1 MESLG
6 TNQIF
11 YGMRQ
16 KWGKAKEPVV
26 PGDWTQGLFLG
37 LTLLWP
43 LSYYHWTSPP
53 QSSAQV
59 VLNGPSV
66 PHIVYVYQPY
76 SGEVSREKTFA
87 NWWKIWFS
95 WRKLSQIARF
105 YRAKGCHAP
114 KFYRENFCKYPQNWN
129 SRKFS
134 PLKVSHYTV
143 LTRNVFGPSVAT
155 LSCARKGRE
164 NLCLFVYFVTS
175 FWSSCTKW
183 TSASAVQT
191 NNWAKFIILLVWWAS
206 ARTWRDHYHH
216 VSSLFCSET
225 VSQVQTEK
233 EALSRHT
240 SASSQKEKGCV
251 SAEREEIGAC
261 IGLHG

>member
-1 MESLG
+1 MS
-6 TNQIF
+6 TVPTI
-11 YGMRQ
+11 
-16 KWGKAKEPVV
+16 KWYHCV
-26 PGDWTQGLFLG
+26 
-37 LTLLWP
+37 LLVG
-43 LSYYHWTSPP
+43 Y
-53 QSSAQV
+53 
-59 VLNGPSV
+59 
-66 PHIVYVYQPY
+66 HIVGN
-76 SGEVSREKTFA
+76 SWGRKLSRIGEKYDFHGENFHRLLAFTVPKDATPPNFTEKTFA
-87 NWWKIWFS
+87 NIHKTEI
-95 WRKLSQIARF
+95 
-105 YRAKGCHAP
+105 
-114 KFYRENFCKYPQNWN
+114 RESFLP
-129 SRKFS
+129 RKF
-134 PLKVSHYTV
+134 PTIRYI
-143 LTRNVFGPSVAT
+143 LTHNVFGPSVAT

-183 TSASAVQT
+183 MSASAVQT

-240 SASSQKEKGCV
+240 SASSWKEKECG

>member
-1 MESLG
+1 M
-6 TNQIF
+6 IF
-11 YGMRQ
+11 T
-16 KWGKAKEPVV
+16 V
-26 PGDWTQGLFLG
+26 
-37 LTLLWP
+37 
-43 LSYYHWTSPP
+43 
-53 QSSAQV
+53 
-59 VLNGPSV
+59 
-66 PHIVYVYQPY
+66 
-76 SGEVSREKTFA
+76 KTFTDCSLLPCQRMPRPQ
-87 NWWKIWFS
+87 ILQ
-95 WRKLSQIARF
+95 RKLLQIST
-105 YRAKGCHAP
+105 KL
-114 KFYRENFCKYPQNWN
+114 WN

-134 PLKVSHYTV
+134 PSKVSHYTV
-143 LTRNVFGPSVAT
+143 LTRNVFGPSVPT
-155 LSCARKGRE
+155 LSCGRKGRE

-206 ARTWRDHYHH
+206 ARTWRDHYHY

>member
-1 MESLG
+1 MHRWY
-6 TNQIF
+6 TA
-11 YGMRQ
+11 Q
-16 KWGKAKEPVV
+16 KFTSPSDA
-26 PGDWTQGLFLG
+26 FLSTW
-37 LTLLWP
+37 LVQECW
-43 LSYYHWTSPP
+43 LSYCKISICH
-53 QSSAQV
+53 
-59 VLNGPSV
+59 
-66 PHIVYVYQPY
+66 VYCAHHKMISLCALGWIPY
-76 SGEVSREKTFA
+76 SGELLREKTFA

-95 WRKLSQIARF
+95 RWKLSQIARF
-105 YRAKGCHAP
+105 YCAKGCHAP
-114 KFYRENFCKYPQNWN
+114 KFYRENLCKYPQNWN

-134 PLKVSHYTV
+134 PSKVSHYTV